1 MYCKLIKSKIISLE
15 MVFYSLPMGKINK
28 KTKVKK
34 LNNLPSNFETD
45 FSKNWLEN
53 VHSSSLSSDFWRK
66 IISEAPS
73 QDVKDYLLA
82 TSEYEKQIQE
92 DIDPYITRDRLKEAS
107 FRRKLDRIA
116 KDVIRKQNPIELV
129 FKDISTFDA
138 QNLVIG
144 ALLKEI
150 DIGKKDIF
158 SKIIS
163 KVPSIVD
170 LDIKSRLQQL
180 RDYNNNLGNKNY
192 NNNFPLSLQ
201 NCLQD
206 SNQNRQHQRL
216 FYLTNLL

>member
-1 MYCKLIKSKIISLE
+1 
-15 MVFYSLPMGKINK
+15 MVFYSLPMGKLNK
-28 KTKVKK
+28 KAKVKK

-92 DIDPYITRDRLKEAS
+92 DIDLYITRDRLKEAS

-116 KDVIRKQNPIELV
+116 KYVIRKQNPIELV

-144 ALLKEI
+144 ALLIEI
-150 DIGKKDIF
+150 DIGKKNIF

-180 RDYNNNLGNKNY
+180 RDYHNNLGNKNY

-206 SNQNRQHQRL
+206 PNQNRQHQRL